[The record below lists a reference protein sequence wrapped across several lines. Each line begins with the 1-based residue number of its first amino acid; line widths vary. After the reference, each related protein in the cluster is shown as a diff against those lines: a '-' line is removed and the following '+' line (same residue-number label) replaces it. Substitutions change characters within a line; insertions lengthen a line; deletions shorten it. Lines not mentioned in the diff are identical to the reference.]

1 MEIELGEQENGLT
14 QIVIKAD
21 FREHTA
27 KEIAKIW
34 KLYPDVAKIFFEEV
48 FNKSA
53 FWAEEKKNPEIEEK
67 IAKYLSK
74 EEKGII
80 ILSSNVK
87 KTTITPLLEVISNR
101 LVFTGEDKLMAEF
114 VRRVIPLIAS
124 HAKKEGYWAFVYLRG
139 AFDLKKCD
147 PEKVANLFGDYL
159 AGKLTW
165 EQLENVARE
174 LKKTV
179 EEEERKKENERL
191 EKLRELAK
199 TLYEK
204 GFNVIPVNIIKEP
217 VEYLKTLSSLAGK
230 FSWSAKKRLE
240 ADDFYKALQSRD
252 TEGIAIVAGPTNPF
266 PIIILDVD
274 DPRIQIDVSKT
285 VSWKSGPRC
294 PKCGHKHLFDRPAP
308 NRYRCKHCEALFDF
322 GPETPRGYGA
332 IFRATKEVIEWLKGS
347 KREKGI
353 EFLINNYQVIPP
365 SKHPNGVVYE
375 WIKPFDFSLPD
386 FGIAEITKEEIEKI
400 LNTVKER
407 EKKAVK
413 ETTEKAKTVSGSATF
428 TGINA
433 PDELIETLLKV
444 YKEGHRQMIW
454 LYLSGW
460 GAKARINPV
469 SLAQILKN
477 VYEKANDNDSLKMRA
492 SALVY
497 SYKKAGIDLEP
508 FKQELEALFGFSI
521 SGLEKEIQEENVKGV
536 TGLLEIFKT
545 VLGDEEKALDAIRVI
560 EEKFGKASP
569 YRDAVFKRISHK
581 GPTWYVADL
590 AKGEIYKMK
599 REKKVTVEYHGKQ
612 RLQTEET
619 VMQKHDI
626 IVAASPIH
634 VEVLHS
640 PFGGT
645 VKYKTVWYSPALKRT
660 IQIMGRTDEITARLK
675 REGLILNS
683 RLASD
688 AVNAVILGFVEKGRA
703 EERTE
708 LDAPGI
714 YLLNGK
720 LVTNVT
726 IREVKKEELNEAL
739 EVLDELATKWF
750 GKVTPKFA
758 EVIKWGILSPF
769 LFALKQRG
777 IWIPWLFLYGPSQ
790 VGKTTM
796 GEIVLHIWGLPV
808 DSKSVEIKGALAEAP
823 LQFEIGGASIDT
835 IPKFGERISKT
846 TFPTLVN
853 EVVMLFSREDLI
865 DTIKNSIDK
874 LIARSKIREGSYE
887 DYPALSPMIF
897 TSNRY
902 LPKDDALIYRFTIL
916 FFTPSE
922 APAEKDEFNTKVRPK
937 LKKLSAL
944 GDFIL
949 KYVIE
954 HGLPQDLTQS
964 NWRDYA
970 ENLLIEAYMYA
981 GRIIPAWIAQRV
993 TEEVNY
999 TSDLKQSIKE
1009 FLLGRINDAYSR
1021 AVGRVTVDTG
1031 DDIQYVKSFEVSPE
1045 KRVRIVVEQRY
1056 IPWLFAKDNQV
1067 FFTTGFADELAKA
1080 GLEVGGG
1087 LKAIAEHLGWQ
1098 YKIHT
1103 FKERGQVQCRA
1114 VIMIPWEEFVDFLI
1128 GDVKDEKVFNEG
1140 ESLDLSSLS

>member
-1 MEIELGEQENGLT
+1 MIIELGDQIKGLT
-14 QIVIKAD
+14 EIVIDTARKG
-21 FREHTA
+21 HTV
-27 KEIAKIW
+27 EELIKIY
-34 KLYPDVAKIFFEEV
+34 KLFPDIVKIFYEEV
-48 FNKSA
+48 YTKSA
-53 FWAEEKKNPEIEEK
+53 FWAEQRKKDPKIEEE
-67 IAKYLSK
+67 IAKYLSG
-74 EEKGII
+74 EKKSISFTG
-80 ILSSNVK
+80 LLVGSS
-87 KTTITPLLEVISNR
+87 ES
-101 LVFTGEDKLMAEF
+101 VFYGEDKLMAEF
-114 VRRVIPLIAS
+114 VRKVIPLVAS
-124 HAKKEGYWAFVYLRG
+124 HAQKEGYWASVYLKRD
-139 AFDLKKCD
+139 FDLRKYD
-147 PEKVANLFGDYL
+147 PEKIANLFGDYL
-159 AGKLTW
+159 AGKLTEKQLW
-165 EQLENVARE
+165 EIVIE
-174 LKKTV
+174 LKKP
-179 EEEERKKENERL
+179 EEEEEQKKENERL

-204 GFNVIPVNIIKEP
+204 GFNVIPVTLMKTP
-217 VEYLKTLSSLAGK
+217 VEYLQRLSSLAGK
-230 FSWSAKKRLE
+230 FSWSAEKRLE
-240 ADDFYKALQSRD
+240 PDDFFRALQATD
-252 TEGIAIVAGPTNPF
+252 TKGIAVVAGSANPF
-266 PIIILDVD
+266 PLVILDVD
-274 DPRIQIDVSKT
+274 DPKIQIDVSKT
-285 VSWKSGPRC
+285 VSWKSGVRC
-294 PKCGHKHLFDRPAP
+294 PKCGHKLPDRTGGG
-308 NRYRCKHCEALFDF
+308 RYRCRHCETLFDF

-332 IFRATKEVIEWLKGS
+332 IFRASKEVIEWLKGS

-353 EFLINNYQVIPP
+353 EFLVNNYQVIPP
-365 SKHPNGVVYE
+365 SRHLTGVIYE
-375 WIKPFDFSLPD
+375 WIKPFDFNSPD

-400 LNTVKER
+400 LNTVKEK
-407 EKKAVK
+407 EKRAVK
-413 ETTEKAKTVSGSATF
+413 ETVEKAKTAGGSAVF
-428 TGINA
+428 AGINA
-433 PDELIETLLKV
+433 PDELIESLLKV
-444 YKEGHRQMIW
+444 YKEGYRQMIW

-460 GAKARINPV
+460 GAKAKVNPV
-469 SLAQILKN
+469 SLAQILKT

-492 SALVY
+492 SAIVY

-508 FKQELEALFGFSI
+508 FRQELEALFGFSI

-545 VLGDEEKALDAIRVI
+545 VLGDEEKALDVIRVI

-590 AKGEIYKMK
+590 TKGEIYKMR
-599 REKKVTVEYHGKQ
+599 REKKVTVEYIGKQ
-612 RLQTEET
+612 KVTNEET

-645 VKYKTVWYSPALKRT
+645 VKYKTIWYSPALKRT

-726 IREVKKEELNEAL
+726 IKEVKKEELNEAL
-739 EVLDELATKWF
+739 EILDELATKWF
-750 GKVTPKFA
+750 GRVTAKFA
-758 EVIKWGILSPF
+758 EVVKWGILSPF
-769 LFALKQRG
+769 FFALKQKG

-796 GEIVLHIWGLPV
+796 GEIVLYIWGLPL
-808 DSKSVEIKGALAEAP
+808 DSKSAEIKGALAEAP

-853 EVVMLFSREDLI
+853 EVVMLFSREDLV

-902 LPKDDALIYRFTIL
+902 LPRDDALIYRFSIL

-922 APAEKDEFNTKVRPK
+922 APTPAEKDEFNTKVRPK
-937 LKKLSAL
+937 LRKLSAL

-954 HGLPQDLTQS
+954 HGLPEDLTQS

-993 TEEVNY
+993 QEEVSY
-999 TSDLKQSIKE
+999 TADLRQSIKE
-1009 FLLGRINDAYSR
+1009 FLLGKINDAYTR
-1021 AVGRVTVDTG
+1021 AVGKVTVDTG

-1045 KRVRIVVEQRY
+1045 KRIRIVVEQRY
-1056 IPWLFAKDNQV
+1056 IPWLFAKNNQV
-1067 FFTTGFADELAKA
+1067 FLTTGFAEELAKA

-1098 YKIHT
+1098 YKDHS
-1103 FKERGQVQCRA
+1103 FKEGGQVRHMV
-1114 VIMIPWEEFVDFLI
+1114 VIVIPWEEFVDFLI
-1128 GDVKDEKVFNEG
+1128 GEVKEEQTQSEEEEAD
-1140 ESLDLSSLS
+1140 SLSLF

>member
-1 MEIELGEQENGLT
+1 MTEPNSNNGVLVEELKQ
-14 QIVIKAD
+14 A
-21 FREHTA
+21 
-27 KEIAKIW
+27 
-34 KLYPDVAKIFFEEV
+34 
-48 FNKSA
+48 
-53 FWAEEKKNPEIEEK
+53 
-67 IAKYLSK
+67 
-74 EEKGII
+74 
-80 ILSSNVK
+80 K
-87 KTTITPLLEVISNR
+87 KTE
-101 LVFTGEDKLMAEF
+101 
-114 VRRVIPLIAS
+114 
-124 HAKKEGYWAFVYLRG
+124 
-139 AFDLKKCD
+139 
-147 PEKVANLFGDYL
+147 
-159 AGKLTW
+159 
-165 EQLENVARE
+165 
-174 LKKTV
+174 
-179 EEEERKKENERL
+179 EEEERRKENERL

-204 GFNVIPVNIIKEP
+204 GFNIIPVDGTKSP
-217 VEYLKTLSSLAGK
+217 VGYLKELSLFAGK
-230 FSWSAKKRLE
+230 FSWSPDKRLE
-240 ADDFYKALQSRD
+240 ADDFLRALRSKD
-252 TEGIAIVAGPTNPF
+252 AEGIAVVAGIANPF
-266 PIIILDVD
+266 SLIILDVD

-294 PKCGHKHLFDRPAP
+294 PKCGHKQLERPAL
-308 NRYRCKHCEALFDF
+308 NRYRCMHCEEVFDF

-332 IFRATKEVIEWLKGS
+332 IFRTNNEVIEWLRGS

-353 EFLINNYQVIPP
+353 EFLVNNYQVIPP
-365 SKHPNGVVYE
+365 SKHPSGVTYE
-375 WIKPFDFSLPD
+375 WIKPFDFNSPD

-400 LNTVKER
+400 LSTIKEKEKKTVKELI
-407 EKKAVK
+407 
-413 ETTEKAKTVSGSATF
+413 EKAKIASEKAFFAKIAS
-428 TGINA
+428 
-433 PDELIETLLKV
+433 PDELAEVILKV

-460 GAKARINPV
+460 GAKANVNPV
-469 SLAQILKN
+469 SLAQILKS
-477 VYEKANDNDSLKMRA
+477 VYEKAEDKDSLKMRA

-508 FKQELEALFGFSI
+508 FRQELETLFGFSI

-536 TGLLEIFKT
+536 TGLLEIFKN

-590 AKGEIYKMK
+590 AKGEIYKMR
-599 REKKVTVEYHGKQ
+599 REKKVTVEYVGKQ
-612 RLQTEET
+612 KVTNEET

-626 IVAASPIH
+626 IVAASPVH

-660 IQIMGRTDEITARLK
+660 IQIMGRTEEITGRLK

-720 LVTNVT
+720 LMTNVV
-726 IREVKKEELNEAL
+726 IKDVKKEELNEAL
-739 EVLDELATKWF
+739 EIIDELATKWF
-750 GKVTPKFA
+750 GRVTAKFA
-758 EVIKWGILSPF
+758 EVVKWGILSPF
-769 LFALKQRG
+769 FFALKHKG

-796 GEIVLHIWGLPV
+796 GEIVLYIWGLPV
-808 DSKSVEIKGALAEAP
+808 DSKSVEIRGTLAEAP

-853 EVVMLFSREDLI
+853 EVVMLFNREDLV

-902 LPKDDALIYRFTIL
+902 LPRDDALIYRFIIL

-922 APAEKDEFNTKVRPK
+922 APSPTEKDEFNMKVKPR
-937 LKKLSAL
+937 LRRLSAL

-949 KYVIE
+949 KYIMD
-954 HGLPQDLTQS
+954 HGFPEDLTQG

-981 GRIIPAWIAQRV
+981 GRTIPAWIAQRV
-993 TEEVNY
+993 TEEVSY
-999 TSDLKQSIKE
+999 TADLRQSIKE

-1031 DDIQYVKSFEVSPE
+1031 DDIQYVKSFEASPE
-1045 KRVRIVVEQRY
+1045 KRIRIVVEQRY

-1067 FFTTGFADELAKA
+1067 FFTTGFADELAKM

-1098 YKIHT
+1098 YKNHT

-1114 VIMIPWEEFVDFLI
+1114 VIVISWEEFIDFLI
-1128 GDVKDEKVFNEG
+1128 GDLKEDEKTPSGGLV
-1140 ESLDLSSLS
+1140 DWSLS